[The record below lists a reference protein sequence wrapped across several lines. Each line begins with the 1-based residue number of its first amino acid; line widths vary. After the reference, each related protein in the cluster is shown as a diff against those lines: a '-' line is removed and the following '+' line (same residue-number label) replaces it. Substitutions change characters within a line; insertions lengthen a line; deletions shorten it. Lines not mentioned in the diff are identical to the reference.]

1 MDVTEDGIVTV
12 YHTLRPSALR
22 VPPLLLELR
31 VPPLFLELRAP
42 PPWCRQEEGLVEG
55 KAELG
60 DGECSTLRSCQLPP
74 SCCFGVSLQHIS
86 LIVVHCTEGVLCIW
100 MPLVCC
106 TSLPLHCGGVVWP
119 WCAARVYHFTA
130 VYTSL
135 RRCSLAAH
143 LHQFRTLA
151 RVGVLQQVVVV
162 VGNSTHG
169 FSSLKIANLSS
180 GTRGK
185 CVC

>member
-1 MDVTEDGIVTV
+1 VV
-12 YHTLRPSALR
+12 SAA
-22 VPPLLLELR
+22 PCAAAS
-31 VPPLFLELRAP
+31 FHHRA
-42 PPWCRQEEGLVEG
+42 
-55 KAELG
+55 ALG
-60 DGECSTLRSCQLPP
+60 
-74 SCCFGVSLQHIS
+74 VILQHIS
-86 LIVVHCTEGVLCIW
+86 PTGVHCTKGVLCIW

-119 WCAARVYHFTA
+119 WSAARVYHFTA

-143 LHQFRTLA
+143 LHHCRTLA

-180 GTRGK
+180 STRGK
-185 CVC
+185 CWCVEEQPTSASFTFPLLPLPHTTNPTISMAGLMRGRGRPVQRGEGGVCMCTGG